1 MATVSHE
8 QQLSPL
14 QQKHRS
20 QSDSNLLSP
29 GEQNG
34 NPDSVAVL
42 RSGALGGSM
51 GDLSPQK
58 SGKKKGFL
66 HKLVRP
72 WKWKKKRRKGDKDSG
87 HPSPGKM
94 CYILHIILCV

>member
-42 RSGALGGSM
+42 RSGTLGCDNVNIKNSKYHVNIQSFQY
-51 GDLSPQK
+51 L
-58 SGKKKGFL
+58 
-66 HKLVRP
+66 LVGYTLNLTFDQCYES
-72 WKWKKKRRKGDKDSG
+72 KRERWA
-87 HPSPGKM
+87 
-94 CYILHIILCV
+94 

>member
-8 QQLSPL
+8 QPLSPL

-42 RSGALGGSM
+42 RSGTLGGSM

-72 WKWKKKRRKGDKDSG
+72 WKWKKKKRKGDKDSG

-94 CYILHIILCV
+94 CYI